1 MNFKVNYVNGSIS
14 NVILKLLSEDL
25 NKENLKVL
33 KVDDVSIID
42 YYVDSNFSILKYCL
56 IISGII
62 ILLLPTSL
70 IVLKVIRA
78 RVRKKNLL

>member
-14 NVILKLLSEDL
+14 NVILKLL
-25 NKENLKVL
+25 NPKNVENLKVL

-42 YYVDSNFSILKYCL
+42 YYVDSNSSILKYCL
-56 IISGII
+56 IVSGII

-70 IVLKVIRA
+70 IVLKVIRV